1 MLRVSEKAFCAV
13 ERIGA
18 VLERI
23 EARDRNLAD
32 QLKRAAVSV
41 VLNLEEG
48 SGTRGGHRR
57 QRYLS
62 AAGSAREA
70 KAALRLA
77 AGLGYVGKADVE
89 RAYGELDEVAA
100 VLHGLTR

>member
-1 MLRVSEKAFCAV
+1 MK
-13 ERIGA
+13 RIGA

-70 KAALRLA
+70 NAALRIA
-77 AGLGYVGKADVE
+77 AGLGYVGKADLA
-89 RAYGELDEVAA
+89 RAFGELDEVAA